1 MLQELCLAEKDS
13 SANASRSL
21 YTKMELGLSFG
32 ESYLTMASRIIQLSS
47 ETHDSSPYDGDLSL
61 YDFILHGIARSL
73 GSPAPFEILSNPTY
87 TSLLPSWGSSL
98 VGGHIRFTIGP
109 NTSVIV
115 RVDRLFGF
123 GSKFDGLQFLQAL
136 IAFEESI
143 NGETNRFRLRQAM
156 RASSP
161 KHHMSLRRHQL
172 LTWFVALAHSASKHQ
187 AERAM
192 AIQNKKGSPI
202 PVGSC
207 WRDAFGD
214 VLEVDLHDHFNPLD
228 AVRLNPTIW
237 PENRDSQAS
246 FSNDLT
252 FSTIED
258 LASAMGIY
266 SETTLDGMVFW
277 KGYRGIC
284 VLVGVLPHKNIPFW
298 HVCTIEQ
305 SSYLEADPESFVRS
319 IKSNRDSILE
329 VNSRLQCLHN
339 CDEVTSFQG
348 TILVGALVEPSWCD
362 KVDCNGLFQAQGGN
376 IQAGRSAPD
385 EQRQGLQWSNISGQ
399 LQLSM
404 GAQGPQGSVV
414 LGGELARKQWS

>member
-1 MLQELCLAEKDS
+1 
-13 SANASRSL
+13 
-21 YTKMELGLSFG
+21 
-32 ESYLTMASRIIQLSS
+32 
-47 ETHDSSPYDGDLSL
+47 
-61 YDFILHGIARSL
+61 
-73 GSPAPFEILSNPTY
+73 
-87 TSLLPSWGSSL
+87 
-98 VGGHIRFTIGP
+98 
-109 NTSVIV
+109 
-115 RVDRLFGF
+115 
-123 GSKFDGLQFLQAL
+123 
-136 IAFEESI
+136 
-143 NGETNRFRLRQAM
+143 M

-161 KHHMSLRRHQL
+161 KHHISLRRHQL

-187 AERAM
+187 EQRAR

-202 PVGSC
+202 SVGSC

-214 VLEVDLHDHFNPLD
+214 VLEVDLHKHFNASD
-228 AVRLNPTIW
+228 AIRLNPTIW
-237 PENRDSQAS
+237 PQNRDSQVS

-266 SETTLDGMVFW
+266 SETTVDGMVFW

-329 VNSRLQCLHN
+329 VNSKPQRL
-339 CDEVTSFQG
+339 CDCNEVTSFQG
-348 TILVGALVEPSWCD
+348 TILVGALVEPGWCE
-362 KVDCNGLFQAQGGN
+362 KVDCDGLFQAQGEN
-376 IQAGRSAPD
+376 IQAGRLAQD
-385 EQRQGLQWSNISGQ
+385 ERRQGLHWSNISGQ

-404 GAQGPQGSVV
+404 GAQGPQGSIV
-414 LGGELARKQWS
+414 LGGELVKSRGHELLMAENSLVHGLTILERALRSWVLVYQSSNGQVMQQNLYCIVSCFLMVSQMSRAFRIKMSQLICTPEREIRNYISPRKLCRNWIGTRLV